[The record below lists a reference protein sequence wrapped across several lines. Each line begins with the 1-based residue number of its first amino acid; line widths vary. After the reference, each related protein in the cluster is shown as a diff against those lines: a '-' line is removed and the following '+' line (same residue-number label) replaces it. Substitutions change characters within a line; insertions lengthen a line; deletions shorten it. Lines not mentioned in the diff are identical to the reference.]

1 MGFSIPL
8 AAWLRGGLRDM
19 AEDLLLSERAR
30 GRGYCPA
37 DALGAMW
44 DGAPARSVRD
54 HSHQLW
60 ALMML
65 ELWHREFL
73 DGGA

>member
-8 AAWLRGGLRDM
+8 AAWLRGGLRGM
-19 AEDLLLSERAR
+19 AEDLLLSDRAR
-30 GRGYCPA
+30 GRGYFQPSRIS
-37 DALGAMW
+37 AMW
-44 DGAPARSVRD
+44 TEHQAIRRD